1 MGHSTGKHQSM
12 KWAGPGQRKK
22 QHGKSS
28 LISAS
33 PARNQILSSARD
45 FDFCLHRFL
54 HVPFP
59 LFSALARSIPHSL
72 GASFHLDGLR
82 TDFSFGLHR
91 GDLSQVFDSSG
102 RNAREI
108 SFLWPAYLIF
118 LRGRWP
124 ECTDFVRWP
133 AQICILPHNRHFVYF
148 DWCLH

>member
-1 MGHSTGKHQSM
+1 M
-12 KWAGPGQRKK
+12 KWAGPGQRKS
-22 QHGKSS
+22 QNGKSS

-91 GDLSQVFDSSG
+91 GGLVSG
-102 RNAREI
+102 
-108 SFLWPAYLIF
+108 LLIF
-118 LRGRWP
+118 VMAARDSAALRVVADQQR
-124 ECTDFVRWP
+124 
-133 AQICILPHNRHFVYF
+133 NKY
-148 DWCLH
+148 